1 MKNIFSN
8 YLLGK
13 IFGASLCLFFLA
25 GATPIYAQ
33 DDVTEHEGEAGE
45 EEVAVKRPVVA
56 KLPTYPMREVK
67 GTVLDA
73 ATKTPLAGVRVQSLN
88 DPRFSAMTGE
98 DGKYTL
104 SVPTFESTL
113 YLSTPE
119 YNPIQIAVKDGE
131 QTSVLYSSVFTSF
144 YKSANQIFTK
154 AEASVSNS
162 SAISMESDLENT
174 LNANVLAT
182 MRGGMPGQGANML
195 INGIT
200 SLNTV
205 TQPLIVVDG
214 VIWDGQYDRY
224 ALH

>member
-13 IFGASLCLFFLA
+13 IFGAGLCLFFLA
-25 GATPIYAQ
+25 GATPLYAQ
-33 DDVTEHEGEAGE
+33 DDVTEHDGDAE

-67 GTVLDA
+67 GLVLDA
-73 ATKTPLAGVRVQSLN
+73 ATKAPLAGVRVQSLN

-104 SVPTFESTL
+104 SVPTFETTL

-119 YNPIQIAVKDGE
+119 YNAIQTAIKEGE
-131 QTSVLYSSVFTSF
+131 QTLELYSSEFNAF
-144 YKSANQIFTK
+144 YKSSNQVFTK

-162 SAISMESDLENT
+162 SAISMETDIENT
-174 LNANVLAT
+174 LNANVLTT

-200 SLNTV
+200 CCSRKANCLV
-205 TQPLIVVDG
+205 IHG
-214 VIWDGQYDRY
+214 VEFV
-224 ALH
+224 LTPK